1 MTMNSDHIAAKNL
14 SRTGSLISRFA
25 LVALCGCAF
34 IAREGNAALIQGKID
49 FGGIVTYD
57 TTSLATAKQV
67 TQWQPFQ
74 GGQSNFS
81 MVLQTTGDFSSISAG
96 TLAAMAAPW
105 TFNSGTLATPAP
117 GPATNSLWSVGNFT
131 FDLMSSTVVSQSST
145 FLDVT
150 GTGTISGNS
159 FSPTPGTWS
168 FTSTRSDGG
177 TSSTFGF
184 QAQSAAVPEPTS
196 IVLVGV
202 GLTGMAGL
210 KLLRNR
216 QTQSSR

>member
-1 MTMNSDHIAAKNL
+1 MTMNSNYIAAKNL
-14 SRTGSLISRFA
+14 SRTGSLLSRFA
-25 LVALCGCAF
+25 LVALCGCAL
-34 IAREGNAALIQGKID
+34 IAHEGNAALIQGKID

-57 TTSLATAKQV
+57 TTSLATATKV

-96 TLAAMAAPW
+96 TLAAMVPW
-105 TFNSGTLATPAP
+105 TFNSGTPMTPIP
-117 GPATNSLWSVGNFT
+117 GPMTNALWSVGGFT
-131 FDLMSSTVVSQSST
+131 FDLSSSMVVSQSST

-150 GTGTISGNS
+150 GTGMISKNNFTS
-159 FSPTPGTWS
+159 TPGTWS

-202 GLTGMAGL
+202 GLAGMTGF
-210 KLLRNR
+210 KLLRKR
-216 QTQSSR
+216 RIQSSR

>member
-25 LVALCGCAF
+25 LVALCSCAF

-57 TTSLATAKQV
+57 TNSLATATKV

-96 TLAAMAAPW
+96 TLAAMVPW
-105 TFNSGTLATPAP
+105 TFNSGTPAMPAP
-117 GPATNSLWSVGNFT
+117 GPQTNSLWSVGNFT

-177 TSSTFGF
+177 TRSTVGF
-184 QAQSAAVPEPTS
+184 QAQSAAVPEPAS

-202 GLTGMAGL
+202 GVAGMAGL
-210 KLLRNR
+210 KLLRKR
-216 QTQSSR
+216 RIQSSR